1 MISTFIELCNRSI
14 QAGYLMIAIILL
26 RMIWK
31 RVPKLLYRYLWCL
44 VGLRLA
50 LPFTWET
57 ALSLI
62 PKKTV
67 IKPSVLYSKTPS
79 VDSGIQAV
87 NEVVN
92 PVITQSFTPE
102 IGASVNPLQVI
113 MTLGA
118 WIWLIGLVALLL
130 YGVISYIRLHY
141 KVQDAVLLKE
151 NIFQSEKVGSPFVF
165 GFLKP
170 RIYLPYSL
178 EEENL
183 TYVIAHEKMHI
194 KNRDHLL
201 KPIAFILLSVYW
213 FNPIV
218 WLAYYLFCK
227 DLELA
232 CDEWVIW
239 NLETADKKAY
249 AKALVM
255 CSTERKF
262 GSISPLAFGENAV
275 KERIK
280 NVLRY
285 KNPSCWA
292 FVGICVV
299 VLIAVV
305 CFMTN
310 PVEVNENEIVL
321 KNDGVIIDVLKE
333 PEEIKSGSFEAD
345 TFITDGVENNW
356 ASENNQAVPIL
367 LKEPPKLGFSD
378 MLSSK
383 INQFEI
389 SANQYDWTYLD
400 AELTEDGVY
409 DFANASEVGIS
420 ATGLEPTAAAK
431 MTKWLRLTEYQGIDT
446 WLYRLSCDV
455 LPDKVVVKEYSI
467 YDLGD
472 VYADVR
478 SEKVYTKD
486 MLLIELV
493 PGRIYEIVAT
503 WDRSHYEECGYYGEA
518 RYILVTDT
526 EYATYDDIRKYQ
538 LEMANTVSVDAHIK
552 EIYDGNTIL
561 ISSDSD
567 EFPGAFEVVIEE
579 DVYDVSELY
588 GGQNIRVE
596 MYDSGLMNKNGKIPV
611 YIAVSISNL
620 IIEEP
625 EDISLDEFVNMAGE
639 TYELNTL
646 DGVTMQMEKY
656 TSSGGE
662 VEIRNETDKEITF
675 GDWYVIQSEK
685 SGKWET
691 MPYKVKKVGF
701 HQVAYNAPK
710 DETVIHEVKWDIFYG
725 ELPKGRYRIIKDM
738 LDFRGTGDYTEY
750 YLAAEFEIR

>member
-383 INQFEI
+383 INQFQI

>member
-14 QAGYLMIAIILL
+14 QAGYLIIAIILL

-67 IKPSVLYSKTPS
+67 IEPSVLYSKTPS

-92 PVITQSFTPE
+92 PAITQSFTPE

-151 NIFQSEKVGSPFVF
+151 NIFQSEKLGSPFVF

-262 GSISPLAFGENAV
+262 GNISPLAFGENAV

-280 NVLRY
+280 NVLHY

-310 PVEVNENEIVL
+310 PVEVAENEIVL
-321 KNDGVIIDVLKE
+321 KNDGLIIDVLKE

-345 TFITDGVENNW
+345 AFITDGVENNG

-383 INQFEI
+383 MNEFVI
-389 SANQYDWTYLD
+389 SPNQYDWTYLD
-400 AELTEDGVY
+400 AKLTEGGVY
-409 DFANASEVGIS
+409 DFANASEVGTS
-420 ATGLEPTAAAK
+420 ATGLYPTVAAK
-431 MTKWLRLTEYQGIDT
+431 MTEWLRLTEYQGIDT
-446 WLYRLSCDV
+446 WLYRLYCDV
-455 LPDKVVVKEYSI
+455 LPDKVIVKEYSI

-472 VYADVR
+472 EFTEVR
-478 SEKVYTKD
+478 SKKEYTKD

-493 PGRIYEIVAT
+493 PGRIYEITAI

-518 RYILVTDT
+518 RYVLVIDT

-538 LEMANTVSVDAHIK
+538 LEMANTVTIDAHVK
-552 EIYDGNTIL
+552 EIHDGNTIL
-561 ISSDSD
+561 LSSDTD
-567 EFPGAFEVVIEE
+567 EFPGAFEVVVQE
-579 DVYDVSELY
+579 DVYPIEELDW
-588 GGQNIRVE
+588 GQNIRVE
-596 MYDSGLMNKNGKIPV
+596 MYDSGLVNENGKIPV
-611 YIAVSISNL
+611 YIAVEISNL

-625 EDISLDEFVNMAGE
+625 EDILLDEFVNMAGE

-675 GDWYVIQSEK
+675 GDWYEIQSEAN
-685 SGKWET
+685 GKWET
-691 MPYKVKKVGF
+691 MPYKVKKVAF

-710 DETVIHEVKWDIFYG
+710 DETVIHEVKWDVLYG

>member
-750 YLAAEFEIR
+750 YLAAEFEIK